1 MNVINILLLVSII
14 ANLFVLIAYFIML
27 IKERNNGALDASHQ
41 VLYAKMM
48 TITDKLNALLKNLD
62 IEEDLDIEEEEK
74 TTKVKTDKVAH
85 ITKINGNKADFGNAV
100 FVSPQNI
107 EQLRGHDFSVIHIDE
122 DCIRDI
128 DLKLFYDILI
138 PIRAK
143 NNTIVDFCCYKDK
156 R

>member
-1 MNVINILLLVSII
+1 MNTVNILLLITFI
-14 ANLFVLIAYFIML
+14 AILAVLIALFTML
-27 IKERNNGALDASHQ
+27 IVKERNNDKALEASHS
-41 VLYAKMM
+41 VLYGKMM
-48 TITDKLNALLKNLD
+48 AITDKLNALLKNLD
-62 IEEDLDIEEEEK
+62 IDEETT
-74 TTKVKTDKVAH
+74 TTKAKVAH
-85 ITKINGNKADFGNAV
+85 ITKINGKKAEVNNTV

-122 DCIRDI
+122 DCIHDI